1 MFDYLD
7 KFNSLDQKIREKVSN
22 PFVIGVIEQLEKEY
36 EVDLASVVMMVM
48 IKAVPIADL
57 AIHLSDQ
64 FSLSEEK
71 AKALAQ
77 DMKEKVFLGVADYL
91 GLDLS
96 QLFVNKIEE
105 VKLEEPKAE
114 EIKVEEAS
122 APKANPYNQ
131 EIDAV
136 IRATIIEMNLNLAL
150 DLAERLTS
158 ALNLYWRDVRN
169 KIDTRALL
177 AKTVETGGFA
187 LSDQI
192 IDALLN
198 VLDKKKGTA
207 NGKKQAEIKKP
218 NSGVLEKI
226 GQLAK
231 DSARYES
238 DYNLASIL
246 DTKHEIS
253 GGLDLSHEIA
263 PVKPVAPVLPK
274 AEIKPDLSAV
284 IEKEPAKPVV
294 PPVVPAPIVAPTITP
309 VVAPVPAPIVK
320 PQPAVSASPVKPVE
334 NKPVKPKVEDIKPV
348 RIMNP
353 IDELR
358 YMDLVNFR
366 RMSKDADDIT
376 KKIKSRIKLLEGE
389 DYEKGLAGTTAWRQS
404 PVNKL
409 YLKII
414 NSSLSEGKTI
424 PEIID
429 GLKSK
434 NQDYLTL
441 AEVEA
446 IISLN
451 SELKF

>member
-22 PFVIGVIEQLEKEY
+22 PFVMGVVEQLEKEY

-48 IKAVPIADL
+48 IKAIPIADL

-96 QLFVNKIEE
+96 QLFVNKMEEPKIEE
-105 VKLEEPKAE
+105 VK
-114 EIKVEEAS
+114 VEEVP

-136 IRATIIEMNLNLAL
+136 IRATIIEMNLILSL
-150 DLAERLTS
+150 DLAEKLTA

-177 AKTVETGGFA
+177 AKTIENGGFA
-187 LSDQI
+187 LSDQV
-192 IDALLN
+192 IDSLLN
-198 VLDKKKGTA
+198 ALDKKKTA
-207 NGKKQAEIKKP
+207 VNGKKQAEIKKP
-218 NSGVLEKI
+218 SSGVLEKI

-238 DYNLASIL
+238 DYNLASVL
-246 DTKHEIS
+246 DTKHEIT

-263 PVKPVAPVLPK
+263 PVKPTASALPKLEVKPDLSAVVEKQPAKPVVPPVAPAPVVVPAVAPIVPSAPAPVVKPQVVAPVLPK
-274 AEIKPDLSAV
+274 AE
-284 IEKEPAKPVV
+284 
-294 PPVVPAPIVAPTITP
+294 
-309 VVAPVPAPIVK
+309 
-320 PQPAVSASPVKPVE
+320 VKPVE
-334 NKPVKPKVEDIKPV
+334 NKAAKPKVEDIKPV

-366 RMSKDADDIT
+366 RMSKDPDDIT

-429 GLKSK
+429 DLKSK